1 MKHGFAGVVNAILPA
16 VLFALAA
23 FLPGPSN
30 NVKFEQFHSLF
41 FHALA
46 KIQGIVYGLIAWLVI
61 DAVAIAHFEKMPFA
75 DALYFTLVTGLTIG
89 YGDIAPVTPT
99 GRVVA
104 ILTGL
109 LGILITGLIVA
120 VAVYAVRET
129 MEQQTN
135 SH

>member
-1 MKHGFAGVVNAILPA
+1 MM
-16 VLFALAA
+16 
-23 FLPGPSN
+23 SN
-30 NVKFEQFHSLF
+30 FNSFTRHF
-41 FHALA
+41 FHALL
-46 KIQGIVYGLIAWLVI
+46 KIQGIIYGLFAWLVVN
-61 DAVAIAHFEKMPFA
+61 AAAIAYFEKMPFA
-75 DALYFTLVTGLTIG
+75 DALYFTFVTGLTIG
-89 YGDIAPVTPT
+89 YGDIAPVTLA

-129 MEQQTN
+129 MEHPTD

>member
-1 MKHGFAGVVNAILPA
+1 MSSFTRFNH
-16 VLFALAA
+16 
-23 FLPGPSN
+23 
-30 NVKFEQFHSLF
+30 HF
-41 FHALA
+41 FHALS
-46 KIQGIVYGLIAWLVI
+46 KIQGIIYGLFAWLVV
-61 DAVAIAHFEKMPFA
+61 DAAAIAYFEKMPFA

-89 YGDIAPVTPT
+89 YGDIAPVTLA

-120 VAVYAVRET
+120 VAVYAVRKT
-129 MEQQTN
+129 MEPPTD